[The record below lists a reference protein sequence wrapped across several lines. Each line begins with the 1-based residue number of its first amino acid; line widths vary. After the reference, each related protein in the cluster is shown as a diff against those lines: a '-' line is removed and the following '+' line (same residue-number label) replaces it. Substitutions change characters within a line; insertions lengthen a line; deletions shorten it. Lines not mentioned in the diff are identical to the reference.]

1 MITTFNRCSNAGCTE
16 TRAHDSCWC
25 PAHRDYWRL
34 VGGSEASPHEDALLD
49 LLLRFKQHNFVPTV
63 REMALLLDCEED
75 VVRSEMAALRE
86 AGRVGKWLGGFHA
99 GLNRFAVG
107 VGDKAATA

>member
-1 MITTFNRCSNAGCTE
+1 M
-16 TRAHDSCWC
+16 
-25 PAHRDYWRL
+25 

-75 VVRSEMAALRE
+75 VVRRELAALRARGR
-86 AGRVGKWLGGFHA
+86 AGVWLSGFHA

-107 VGDKAATA
+107 VGDEAATA